1 MTTSADIISGA
12 LKHLGIRAAE
22 SPLTAAEVQDGL
34 EDLNDMG
41 AEWEES
47 GLEMGFEPSLDANAT
62 LNLPRSSIGA
72 FKANLAVRIA
82 PQYSRI
88 VSPALAQLASDTM
101 KALENSLVFIGDVE
115 YPSTQPTGGGNYSG
129 DLLGN
134 RFFPQNKKERF

>member
-47 GLEMGFEPSLDANAT
+47 GLRMGFEPSLDANAT
-62 LNLPRSSIGA
+62 LDLPRSAIAA
-72 FKANLAVRIA
+72 FKSHLAIRIA
-82 PQYSRI
+82 AQYSRI
-88 VSPALAQLASDTM
+88 VSPALAQLANESM
-101 KALENSLVFIGDVE
+101 KSLESSLVFIGDVAF
-115 YPSTQPTGGGNYSG
+115 PDTLPTGSGNYSG